1 MYQKYENYFI
11 KFFVLCVVFFPF
23 LLSCSEDLSTSEEK
37 VESNIE
43 ENQDDVPPFVLE
55 IIPSDG
61 AVQIELDTA
70 IEIKFSE
77 EINVSKI
84 RINDGGHSCSGII
97 QVSDDNFITCVKL
110 KSFENHN
117 HDNQKLIIRA
127 KENFSSLTQYK
138 VKVSSDIED
147 LVGNKMI
154 NSISQKIGF
163 ETGDYEPPVIT
174 IVQKIDNHT
183 NDSTPSLI
191 INSNEDGMI
200 SSLINCGVIE
210 QNISKG
216 ENIINLSKLE
226 DGIYD
231 DCDIYVYDNWN
242 NLQILS
248 IPGFI
253 IDTKKPVVAMIKNA
267 ENISGNKKPEIV
279 FYSSENGV
287 ISFEGSC
294 SSDINESKKGEN
306 TIVLNEL
313 KDGVYEN
320 CSLNVIDDAGNQSN
334 QLTLSKFTIYTGMV
348 SQQIG
353 TPSNEN
359 ISDMDIDSLGN
370 IILGGTI
377 DKGSFSLISCMTKKT
392 TGELSAKDIIIMKLN
407 PSGVC
412 EWHHQ
417 ISSNCNNDYCIGTD
431 SNDELNDLKTDSSG
445 NIHIVGKIRGQ
456 FKDDQSFGNYDGF
469 IIKLTSKG
477 DIVFSKV
484 VGGNGYDS
492 VDQIHV
498 DNQQN
503 LYLFG
508 TTEGNTFGVN
518 YQGGYDL
525 FWMKF
530 NNNHELIWTKQTGLS
545 STDEISSVI
554 EMDTA
559 NYMIAAKYFNL
570 NNLKKNIWLLKI
582 DPDGE
587 KIWSNEEGQ
596 KYNFVI
602 NDIAS
607 DNSENFYL
615 AGSVEKQAAL
625 KRDFYFSK
633 YDNNGV
639 LVWDKNF
646 GSDAND
652 ELTAIDFDGISSFYL
667 TGFTEGNYK
676 DFINRGKKDF
686 VYMKYAD
693 DGSEESSYQFGTEE
707 DDELKSI
714 IFRNSSELFLA
725 GYTYGKYSNFN
736 NYGGSDFILFKFGE
750 NQILE

>member
-77 EINVSKI
+77 EINISKI
-84 RINDGGHSCSGII
+84 SINGGVHSCSGTI
-97 QVSDDNFITCVKL
+97 QVSGDNFTTCVKL

-117 HDNQKLIIRA
+117 HENQKLIIRA
-127 KENFSSLTQYK
+127 KDNFSSLTQYK
-138 VKVSSDIED
+138 VRVLSDIED
-147 LVGNKMI
+147 LVGNKMV
-154 NSISQKIGF
+154 NSISQQIGF
-163 ETGDYEPPVIT
+163 QTGDYEPPVIT
-174 IVQKIDNHT
+174 IVQEIDNHT

-200 SSLINCGVIE
+200 SSLKECGVIE

-226 DGIYD
+226 DGVYD

-518 YQGGYDL
+518 YQGGFDL

-596 KYNFVI
+596 QNDIDI

-607 DNSENFYL
+607 DNAGNFYL
-615 AGSVEKQAAL
+615 TGSVKKQTAL
-625 KRDFYFSK
+625 NKDFYFAK
-633 YDNNGV
+633 YDSNGT
-639 LVWDKNF
+639 LIWDKNF

-714 IFRNSSELFLA
+714 IFRNSSELFVA
-725 GYTYGKYSNFN
+725 GHTDGEYSNFN
-736 NYGGSDFILFKFGE
+736 NYGGSDLILFKFGE

>member
-377 DKGSFSLISCMTKKT
+377 DKGSFSLISCITKKT

>member
-1 MYQKYENYFI
+1 MYQNYENYFI

-226 DGIYD
+226 DGVYD

-377 DKGSFSLISCMTKKT
+377 DKGSFSLISCITKKT

-498 DNQQN
+498 DNQQD

-508 TTEGNTFGVN
+508 NIIDLN
-518 YQGGYDL
+518 GGTYL

-530 NNNHELIWTKQTGLS
+530 NKNLDLIWTEQIGIPNLIK
-545 STDEISSVI
+545 ISAVI
-554 EMDTA
+554 PMSIS
-559 NYMIAAKYFNL
+559 NFVIAANYFNL
-570 NNLKKNIWLLKI
+570 SYMKTNVWLLKI
-582 DPDGE
+582 DSDGE

-596 KYNFVI
+596 QNDIDI

-607 DNSENFYL
+607 DNAGNFYL
-615 AGSVEKQAAL
+615 TGSVKKQTAL
-625 KRDFYFSK
+625 NKDFYFAK
-633 YDNNGV
+633 YDSNGT
-639 LVWDKNF
+639 LIWDKNF

-676 DFINRGKKDF
+676 DSVNRGKKDF
-686 VYMKYAD
+686 VYMKYTD
-693 DGSEESSYQFGTEE
+693 DGTEESSYQFGTEE

-714 IFRNSSELFLA
+714 IFRNSSELFVA
-725 GYTYGKYSNFN
+725 GYTDGEYSNFN
-736 NYGGSDFILFKFGE
+736 NYGGSDLILFKFGE

>member
-77 EINVSKI
+77 EINISKI
-84 RINDGGHSCSGII
+84 SINGGVHSCSGTI
-97 QVSDDNFITCVKL
+97 QVSGDNFTTCVKL

-117 HDNQKLIIRA
+117 HENQKLIIRA
-127 KENFSSLTQYK
+127 KDNFSSLTQYK
-138 VKVSSDIED
+138 VRVLSDIED
-147 LVGNKMI
+147 LVGNKMV
-154 NSISQKIGF
+154 NSISQQIGF
-163 ETGDYEPPVIT
+163 QTGDYEPPVIT
-174 IVQKIDNHT
+174 IVQEIDNHT
-183 NDSTPSLI
+183 NDSTPTLI

-200 SSLINCGVIE
+200 SSLKECGVIE

-226 DGIYD
+226 DGVYD

-518 YQGGYDL
+518 YQGGFDL

-596 KYNFVI
+596 QNDIDI

-607 DNSENFYL
+607 DNAGNFYL
-615 AGSVEKQAAL
+615 TGSVKKQTAL
-625 KRDFYFSK
+625 NKDFYFAK
-633 YDNNGV
+633 YDSNGT
-639 LVWDKNF
+639 LIWDKNF

-693 DGSEESSYQFGTEE
+693 DGSEESNYQFGTEE

>member
-1 MYQKYENYFI
+1 
-11 KFFVLCVVFFPF
+11 
-23 LLSCSEDLSTSEEK
+23 
-37 VESNIE
+37 
-43 ENQDDVPPFVLE
+43 
-55 IIPSDG
+55 
-61 AVQIELDTA
+61 
-70 IEIKFSE
+70 
-77 EINVSKI
+77 
-84 RINDGGHSCSGII
+84 
-97 QVSDDNFITCVKL
+97 
-110 KSFENHN
+110 
-117 HDNQKLIIRA
+117 
-127 KENFSSLTQYK
+127 
-138 VKVSSDIED
+138 
-147 LVGNKMI
+147 
-154 NSISQKIGF
+154 
-163 ETGDYEPPVIT
+163 
-174 IVQKIDNHT
+174 
-183 NDSTPSLI
+183 
-191 INSNEDGMI
+191 MI
-200 SSLINCGVIE
+200 SSLKECGVIE

-226 DGIYD
+226 DGVYD

-518 YQGGYDL
+518 YQGGFDL

-596 KYNFVI
+596 QNDIDI

-607 DNSENFYL
+607 DNAGNFYL
-615 AGSVEKQAAL
+615 TGSVKKQTAL
-625 KRDFYFSK
+625 NKDFYFAK
-633 YDNNGV
+633 YDSNGT
-639 LVWDKNF
+639 LIWDKNF

>member
-61 AVQIELDTA
+61 AVQIELDST

-97 QVSDDNFITCVKL
+97 QVSDDNFTTCVKL

-127 KENFSSLTQYK
+127 KDNFSSLTQYK
-138 VKVSSDIED
+138 VRVLSDIED
-147 LVGNKMI
+147 LVGNKMV
-154 NSISQKIGF
+154 NSISQQIGF
-163 ETGDYEPPVIT
+163 QTGDYEPPVIT
-174 IVQKIDNHT
+174 IVQEIDNHT
-183 NDSTPSLI
+183 NDSTPTLI

-200 SSLINCGVIE
+200 SSLKECGVIE

-226 DGIYD
+226 DGVYD

-518 YQGGYDL
+518 YQGGFDL

-596 KYNFVI
+596 QNDIDI

-607 DNSENFYL
+607 DNAGNFYL
-615 AGSVEKQAAL
+615 TGSVKKQTAL
-625 KRDFYFSK
+625 NKDFYFAK
-633 YDNNGV
+633 YDSNGT
-639 LVWDKNF
+639 LIWDKNF

-725 GYTYGKYSNFN
+725 GHTDGEYSNFN
-736 NYGGSDFILFKFGE
+736 NYGGSDLILFKFGE

>member
-77 EINVSKI
+77 EINISKI
-84 RINDGGHSCSGII
+84 SINGGVHSCSGTI
-97 QVSDDNFITCVKL
+97 QVSDDNFTTCVKL

-117 HDNQKLIIRA
+117 HENQKLIIRA
-127 KENFSSLTQYK
+127 KDNFSSLTQYK
-138 VKVSSDIED
+138 VRVLSDIED
-147 LVGNKMI
+147 LVGNKMV
-154 NSISQKIGF
+154 NSISQQIGF
-163 ETGDYEPPVIT
+163 QTGDYEPPVIT
-174 IVQKIDNHT
+174 IVQEIDNHT
-183 NDSTPSLI
+183 NDSTPTLI

-200 SSLINCGVIE
+200 SSLKECGVIE

-226 DGIYD
+226 DGVYD

-518 YQGGYDL
+518 YQGGFDL

-596 KYNFVI
+596 QNDIDI

-607 DNSENFYL
+607 DNAGNFYL
-615 AGSVEKQAAL
+615 TGSVKKQTAL
-625 KRDFYFSK
+625 NKDFYFAK
-633 YDNNGV
+633 YDSNGT
-639 LVWDKNF
+639 LIWDKNF

-725 GYTYGKYSNFN
+725 GHTDGEYSNFN
-736 NYGGSDFILFKFGE
+736 NYGGSDLILFKFGE

>member
-377 DKGSFSLISCMTKKT
+377 DKGSFSLISCITKKT

-596 KYNFVI
+596 QNDIDI

-607 DNSENFYL
+607 DNAGNFYL
-615 AGSVEKQAAL
+615 TGSVKKQTAL
-625 KRDFYFSK
+625 NKDFYFAK

-676 DFINRGKKDF
+676 DSVNRGKKDF

-714 IFRNSSELFLA
+714 IFRNSSELFVA
-725 GYTYGKYSNFN
+725 GYTDGEYSNFN
-736 NYGGSDFILFKFGE
+736 NYGGSDLILFKFGE